1 MRCALAG
8 LLILLLAAVAGAEA
22 PPPVGAR
29 PTPPASELERSLAL
43 LERIDSQT
51 LPADQR
57 QALYLGLADAL
68 LGDAQPE
75 RALGFL
81 AQAHQSAPP
90 DAVAGVDE
98 QIRKR
103 LQGIATPVLAAVL
116 QAGTPLATLLQG
128 ELARRGSGQEAGRT
142 IGVLL
147 PLSGRHAPFGEEV
160 RQGLELA
167 RAAGEATAR
176 THFVYRDT
184 AVAGASAAALVRELA
199 AQPGVLGIIGPL
211 TAGEAAPAAHQAEQA
226 RIPLLLLAAREGT
239 TGGFVFRNALTVAA
253 QVRTLADYARDQGVQ
268 RFIIFHPAS
277 RHGELSAGLFQAA
290 VEGQGGQVLAQQ
302 GYPPDTLDLREHLQ
316 TLATAVSRSGG
327 SAEALFLPDDAR
339 QVAQIIPQLAF
350 SRLDY
355 LQLLGTSGWHDPE
368 LGRMAGPLSEGA
380 VFVDGFFAG
389 SPWPEVR
396 DFVARHQVAY
406 GELPSILAAQ
416 GYDAARII
424 LTLLARPEARD
435 RETLRQA
442 LATLRDFPGVTGQ
455 TRFGPN
461 GDAEK
466 TLFLLQVQDGA
477 VVQIN

>member
-8 LLILLLAAVAGAEA
+8 LLILLLAAVAGAES
-22 PPPVGAR
+22 PPPAGAR
-29 PTPPASELERSLAL
+29 PTPPPSELERSLAL
-43 LERIDSQT
+43 LERIDPQT

-81 AQAHQSAPP
+81 VQAHQSAAP

-116 QAGTPLATLLQG
+116 QAGTPLAALLQG

-147 PLSGRHAPFGEEV
+147 PLSGRHASFGEEV

-167 RAAGEATAR
+167 RTAGEATAR
-176 THFVYRDT
+176 VLFVYRDT
-184 AVAGASAAALVRELA
+184 AVAGASVAALVQELA

-211 TAGEAAPAAHQAEQA
+211 TAGEAAPAARQAEQA

-253 QVRTLADYARDQGVQ
+253 QVRTLTDYARDQGVK
-268 RFIIFHPAS
+268 RFIIFHPES

-290 VEGQGGQVLAQQ
+290 IERQGGLVLARQ

-316 TLATAVSRSGG
+316 TLAAAVRRSGG
-327 SAEALFLPDDAR
+327 APEALFLPDDAR

-350 SRLDY
+350 PKLDH
-355 LQLLGTSGWHDPE
+355 LQLLGTSGWNDPE
-368 LGRMAGPLSEGA
+368 LPRMAGPLSEGA

-389 SPWPEVR
+389 SARPEVR
-396 DFVARHQVAY
+396 DFVARHQAAH
-406 GELPSILAAQ
+406 GAAPSILSAQ
-416 GYDAARII
+416 GFDAARIL
-424 LTLLARPEARD
+424 LTLLVRPEVRD
-435 RETLRQA
+435 RAALRQA
-442 LATLRDFPGVTGQ
+442 LATLRAFPGVTGL
-455 TRFGPN
+455 TSFGPD
-461 GDAEK
+461 GEAEK
-466 TLFLLQVQDGA
+466 TLFLLQVQDGT